1 MSISSWKVQGS
12 LNIYCYFVKQCK
24 TAKCGATIASAA
36 ERSKTI
42 SERAAAVFDV
52 AVCLRSFDHSI
63 SLLSYFLFWC
73 SLLFK
78 HDWEKK
84 FKIGLTLAKSS
95 TYYHYFCYYERERDG
110 DGGRDSLFTA
120 DNWVLMGGYFEK
132 KVKLCI
138 TTRALFSFHLSL
150 KRKWSISYLY
160 PFDFDFNL

>member
-1 MSISSWKVQGS
+1 MVVWTFIVILSSS
-12 LNIYCYFVKQCK
+12 ARLR
-24 TAKCGATIASAA
+24 SAA
-36 ERSKTI
+36 PLSHRQPSAQKRFLNGLRPF
-42 SERAAAVFDV
+42 SMWP
-52 AVCLRSFDHSI
+52 CLRSFDHSI

-132 KVKLCI
+132 KSKTLYYYKGPFFI
-138 TTRALFSFHLSL
+138 SSL
-150 KRKWSISYLY
+150 IEKKMV
-160 PFDFDFNL
+160 N

>member
-1 MSISSWKVQGS
+1 MIISSWQVQVS

-132 KVKLCI
+132 KSKTLYYYKGPFFI
-138 TTRALFSFHLSL
+138 SSL
-150 KRKWSISYLY
+150 IEKKMV
-160 PFDFDFNL
+160 N